1 MQYQRPMLRQ
11 EQRQKMSL
19 QLIQSINLLPLT
31 VTELKQRIDEELE
44 RNPALEAAE
53 DRSLVSFDELD
64 ARSGHRVKSTASFD
78 DEDTQRRFL
87 EGVLSRGEGLHDHL
101 LWQLRLHPL
110 SEADLAMG
118 ERLIHNLD
126 GNGFHLEPVETLFP
140 TPPDPAR
147 LGALLELIQGLEPQ
161 GCAVADWRES
171 LVVQMRREGFDPE
184 HERLVTDFWDALEK
198 RRYKEIA
205 SALKTTEDEVL
216 LLVEDLKS
224 LNPFPGRA
232 FSLQPPAY
240 VVPDALIAFKG
251 ETLQLVLNEEEIP
264 ILKVGSDFQEGFEV
278 GGDKEA
284 KQFVR
289 QKVADAERFIQNLR
303 YRKNTLFKVCRA
315 IMEFQVDF
323 FRRGPKYLRPLTLK
337 DVAQQLEINES
348 TVSRVTTGKYVQTEW
363 GIYEL
368 KHFFSNAVSS
378 NQFSKEGVKETIREI
393 LEAHR
398 AVHKDGKKLSDQ
410 KISDLLSQRGIEIA
424 RRTVT
429 KYRLELDKEYA

>member
-1 MQYQRPMLRQ
+1 MMQYQRPMLRQ

-31 VTELKQRIDEELE
+31 VTELKQKIEEELE

-64 ARSGHRVKSTASFD
+64 ARSGHRIRSTASFD

-101 LWQLRLHPL
+101 AWQLRLHPL
-110 SEADLAMG
+110 NESEMEAG
-118 ERLIHNLD
+118 ERIIQNLD
-126 GNGFHLEPVETLFP
+126 SNGFHLEPVEALFP
-140 TPPDPAR
+140 AAMDPAVVQR
-147 LGALLELIQGLEPQ
+147 LLDLIRTLEPK
-161 GCAVADWRES
+161 GCAVADWKES
-171 LVVQMRREGFDPE
+171 LVVQMRQEGFEPH
-184 HERLVTDFWDALEK
+184 HERLVTEFWDALEK
-198 RRYKEIA
+198 KRFREIA
-205 SALKTTEDEVL
+205 TGLGTSEDEVK
-216 LLVEDLKS
+216 LLVEDLRALS
-224 LNPFPGRA
+224 PFPGRA
-232 FSLQPPAY
+232 FSQQPPAY
-240 VVPDALIAFKG
+240 VVPDALIAFKNDS
-251 ETLQLVLNEEEIP
+251 LHLVLNEEEIP
-264 ILKVGSDFQEGFEV
+264 ILRV
-278 GGDKEA
+278 GGDFQDGFEGALADKEA
-284 KQFVR
+284 RQFVR
-289 QKVADAERFIQNLR
+289 QKVSDAERFIQNLR

-315 IMEFQVDF
+315 IMEFQVEF
-323 FRRGPKYLRPLTLK
+323 FRRGPKYLKPLTLK
-337 DVAQQLEINES
+337 DVALQLEINES

-393 LEAHR
+393 LAD
-398 AVHKDGKKLSDQ
+398 HKDGKKLSDQ

-429 KYRLELDKEYA
+429 KYRLELAKEYA

>member
-31 VTELKQRIDEELE
+31 VTELKQRIEEELE

-64 ARSGHRVKSTASFD
+64 ARSGHRVRSSASID

-87 EGVLSRGEGLHDHL
+87 EGVLSQGEGLHDHL
-101 LWQLRLHPL
+101 CWQLRLHPL
-110 SEADLAMG
+110 SVAEIEAG
-118 ERLIHNLD
+118 ERIINNLD
-126 GNGFHLEPVETLFP
+126 ANGFHLEPVESLFP
-140 TPPDPAR
+140 GGFDPGRIVR
-147 LGALLELIQGLEPQ
+147 LIDLIRTLEPK
-161 GCAVADWRES
+161 GCAVANWKES
-171 LVVQMRREGFDPE
+171 LVVQMRMEGFEPV
-184 HERLVTDFWDALEK
+184 HERLVTDYWEALEK
-198 RRYKEIA
+198 KRYREIA
-205 SALKTTEDEVL
+205 AGLKMTEDEVL
-216 LLVEDLKS
+216 LLVEDLKE
-224 LNPFPGRA
+224 LTPFPGRA
-232 FSLQPPAY
+232 YSLQPPAF
-240 VVPDALIAFKG
+240 VVPDALIAFKND
-251 ETLQLVLNEEEIP
+251 TLQLVLNEEEIP
-264 ILKVGSDFQEGFEV
+264 ILRVGGDFQEGFELTV
-278 GGDKEA
+278 ADKEA

-315 IMEFQVDF
+315 IMEFQFDF
-323 FRRGPKYLRPLTLK
+323 FRRGPKYLKPLTLK
-337 DVAQQLEINES
+337 DVAQQLEVNES

-393 LEAHR
+393 LAD
-398 AVHKDGKKLSDQ
+398 HKDGKKLSDQ
-410 KISDLLSQRGIEIA
+410 NISDLLSQRGIEIA

-429 KYRLELDKEYA
+429 KYRLELAKEYA

>member
-31 VTELKQRIDEELE
+31 VTELKQRIEEELE

-64 ARSGHRVKSTASFD
+64 ARSGHRVRSTASID

-87 EGVLSRGEGLHDHL
+87 EGVLSRGEGLHEHL
-101 LWQLRLHPL
+101 AWQLRLHPL
-110 SEADLAMG
+110 SERDLAAG
-118 ERLIHNLD
+118 ERLINNLD
-126 GNGFHLEPVETLFP
+126 ANGFHLEPVESLFP
-140 TPPDPAR
+140 AGFDPSQ
-147 LGALLELIQGLEPQ
+147 LLALIQTLEPK

-171 LVVQMRREGFDPE
+171 LVVQMRQEGFEPH
-184 HERLVTDFWDALEK
+184 HERLVTEFWEALEK
-198 RRYKEIA
+198 KRLKEIA
-205 SALKTTEDEVL
+205 SALKMSEDEVL
-216 LLVEDLKS
+216 ALVEDLKE
-224 LNPFPGRA
+224 LAPFPGRA
-232 FSLQPPAY
+232 YSLQPPAF
-240 VVPDALIAFKG
+240 VVPDALIAFKNDA
-251 ETLQLVLNEEEIP
+251 LQLVLNEEEIP
-264 ILKVGSDFQEGFEV
+264 ILRVGGDFQEGFELTV
-278 GGDKEA
+278 ADKEA

-315 IMEFQVDF
+315 IMEFQFDF
-323 FRRGPKYLRPLTLK
+323 FRRGPKYLKPLTLK
-337 DVAQQLEINES
+337 DVALQLEVNES

-393 LEAHR
+393 LADHQ
-398 AVHKDGKKLSDQ
+398 AANQSGKKLSDQ

-429 KYRLELDKEYA
+429 KYRMELAKEYA